1 MAGLFSQGSLC
12 PKFRVFSKD
21 INTVYLIL
29 RKLVKT
35 DQIKLIETKETDTW
49 LKGECLPCLIEML
62 KVKPVLCLT
71 FNYTILPFVI
81 GYVPELCKRNLLFLH
96 GKKNGRISDL

>member
-1 MAGLFSQGSLC
+1 MTGLFSQGSLC

-35 DQIKLIETKETDTW
+35 DKIKLIDTKETDAW
-49 LKGECLPCLIEML
+49 LQGECLPCLIEMS
-62 KVKPVLCLT
+62 K
-71 FNYTILPFVI
+71 
-81 GYVPELCKRNLLFLH
+81 G
-96 GKKNGRISDL
+96 

>member
-1 MAGLFSQGSLC
+1 MTGLFSQGSLC

-35 DQIKLIETKETDTW
+35 DKIKLIDVKETDTW
-49 LKGECLPCLIEML
+49 LKGECLPCLIETS
-62 KVKPVLCLT
+62 K
-71 FNYTILPFVI
+71 
-81 GYVPELCKRNLLFLH
+81 G
-96 GKKNGRISDL
+96 